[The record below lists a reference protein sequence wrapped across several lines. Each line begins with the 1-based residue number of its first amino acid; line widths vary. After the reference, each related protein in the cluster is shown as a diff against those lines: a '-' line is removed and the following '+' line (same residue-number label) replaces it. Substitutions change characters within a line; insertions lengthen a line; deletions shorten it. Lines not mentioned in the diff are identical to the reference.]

1 MSSWSNTRRVCLRI
15 ALRMALVAAAAVG
28 EVCVLNAQ
36 QPPEANA
43 AAEPLAEI
51 VITGTRL
58 QTPSEESISA
68 ITTVS
73 AADIRATGLTRVEDI
88 LNILPMVTASTNST
102 VSNFADG
109 TAAVNLRG
117 LGNQRTLVLV
127 DGLRLGP
134 GSADGR
140 NWSDLNQIPAALVE
154 RIDVLT
160 GGASAV
166 YGADAVA
173 GVVNFIINSHFDGVK
188 FDAGY
193 HFNQH
198 DNRDQ
203 DGVAQL
209 LGAADDPTPPSHV
222 DTGFGENA
230 SVIVGSNFAEHRA
243 NATAYVTYDNQTATL
258 QSKFDYSACTLA
270 PVPENPPFTG
280 LACAGSL
287 VARGGDFLAFNPST
301 SANLLNQTVDP
312 KTGAFRPFVQ
322 PGDLFNFGPFNFYQV
337 PNERWTAGGF
347 LNYDLNPH
355 LNVYTNLMYM
365 RNSMTAQV
373 APSGDFIEPSF
384 IACADPLLTAQEI
397 ATLCSTANLA
407 ANGGNY
413 EVYNGKNYPGL
424 NLFIGR
430 RNVEGGNRI
439 STFLNNATRTVLG
452 VKGDFAGAWTYNLH
466 VQHSRVT
473 IEDGNEN
480 NLGNLQLEQA
490 LNVLPGAK
498 GPVCGGPTSLSAPF
512 LVAAGTP
519 FAASPQCVPWNIWT
533 PNGVTPAALASMTVP
548 AVTTGGVTEQ
558 VASGS
563 ASGDLGRYGARL
575 PWAQTGLQL
584 NVGVEWREEQS
595 DYQPDLEEQEG
606 NVGGQ
611 GPPVLPVAGKFTVR
625 ELFSEMR
632 APIATDQALAHDLS
646 AEGGYRYS
654 RYSEGFD
661 TQTYKLGLEW
671 APLPDVRLR
680 GSYQRAVRAPSIQ
693 EAFSA
698 QYVTED
704 GSLDPCAGT
713 PTASPA
719 ACGLTGVKPSQYG
732 HILASPFGEYA
743 GLMGGNPALRPEV
756 ADTRTLGVVLQPRA
770 IPNLHLSVDYFN
782 IGIDGVMGVI
792 GADTILLD
800 CLASVGNPAQQARFC
815 PLIHRDAEGTL
826 WLSPTAYVSDLIV
839 NEGALS
845 TTGIDISA
853 SYRVPLSAAG
863 SLLLS
868 LTGTDLRSLRTTPVA
883 GFGSYDCVGYFGATC
898 DVAPKWRQVL
908 NATWS
913 TPWHGLDLNLRW
925 RYFGE
930 LESEQTSASPFL
942 ESSPYLPLS
951 HIPAYSYF
959 DLLLSVNVLK
969 NGKLDLGINN
979 IADKAPPLVVGGDCN
994 GALCNGNTF
1003 PGVYSAMGR
1012 YLFAQI
1018 TAQF

>member
-1 MSSWSNTRRVCLRI
+1 MRLAS
-15 ALRMALVAAAAVG
+15 VAAVVAVKVGALCAQEPTAPAAVPVPLEVIEVTGSRLATPG
-28 EVCVLNAQ
+28 EL
-36 QPPEANA
+36 
-43 AAEPLAEI
+43 
-51 VITGTRL
+51 
-58 QTPSEESISA
+58 SISP
-68 ITTVS
+68 ITFVS
-73 AADIRATGLTRVEDI
+73 ASDIQRTGLTRVEDV
-88 LNILPMVTASTNST
+88 LNNLPMVTASTNST
-102 VSNFADG
+102 VSNYADG

-117 LGNQRTLVLV
+117 LGNQRTLVLM

-154 RIDVLT
+154 RVDVLT

-173 GVVNFIINSHFDGVK
+173 GVVNFVINSHFDGVK

-193 HFNQH
+193 HVNQH

-203 DGVAQL
+203 DGVARL
-209 LGAADDPTPPSHV
+209 LPAAGDPTPPSHIH
-222 DTGFGENA
+222 TGFGENL
-230 SVIVGSNFAEHRA
+230 SVIIGSNFAEHRG
-243 NATAYVTYDNQTATL
+243 NATAYGTYDNQTATP
-258 QSKFDYSACTLA
+258 QSKFDYSACKLA
-270 PVPENPPFTG
+270 PVPQNPPFTG
-280 LACAGSL
+280 LACAGSEI
-287 VARGGDFLAFNPST
+287 ASGGEFLAFNPNT
-301 SANLLNQTVDP
+301 GTTLLDQTVDP

-322 PGDLFNFGPFNFYQV
+322 PGDLFNYAPFNFYRV

-355 LNVYTNLMYM
+355 LTVYANLMYM
-365 RNSMTAQV
+365 RNSMSAQV
-373 APSGDFIEPSF
+373 APSGDFQNPSF

-397 ATLCSTANLA
+397 ATLCSSANLA

-413 EVYNGKNYPGL
+413 EIYNGKNYPGL

-430 RNVEGGNRI
+430 RSVESGNRI
-439 STFLNNATRTVLG
+439 STFVNNATRTVGG

-473 IEDGNEN
+473 IEDNNEN
-480 NLGNLQLEQA
+480 NLGNLQVEQA

-498 GPVCGGPTSLSAPF
+498 GPVCGGPTSLSAPY
-512 LVAAGTP
+512 LVSAGTP
-519 FAASPQCVPWNIWT
+519 FAASPQCVPWNIWIT
-533 PNGVTPAALASMTVP
+533 NGVTPAAVASMTVP

-563 ASGDLGRYGARL
+563 VNGDLERYGARL
-575 PWAQTGLQL
+575 PWAKTGLQL

-595 DYQPDLEEQEG
+595 DYRPNLEEQEG

-611 GPPVLPVAGKFTVR
+611 GAPILPVAGKLTVR
-625 ELFSEMR
+625 ETFSEMR
-632 APIATDQALAHDLS
+632 VPIATNRALADDLFV
-646 AEGGYRYS
+646 EGGYRYS
-654 RYSEGFD
+654 RYGEGFT

-671 APLPDVRLR
+671 APMSDVRLR

-698 QYVTED
+698 QYLSED

-713 PTASPA
+713 PTASLA
-719 ACGLTGVKPSQYG
+719 ACQLTGVKPSQYG
-732 HILASPFGEYA
+732 HILASPFGAYA
-743 GLMGGNPALRPEV
+743 GLLGGNPALGPEV
-756 ADTRTLGVVLQPRA
+756 ANTRTLGVVLQPRV
-770 IPNLHLSVDYFN
+770 IPNLHLSVDYFK
-782 IGIDGVMGVI
+782 ISIAGVMGVI

-800 CLASVGNPAQQARFC
+800 CLASVSSPAQQARFC

-839 NEGALS
+839 NEGDLA

-853 SYRVPLSAAG
+853 TYRVPLPAAG
-863 SLLLS
+863 WLLLS
-868 LTGTDLRSLRTTPVA
+868 LTGTDLRSLQTTPVA
-883 GFGSYDCVGYFGATC
+883 GFGSYDCAGYFGATC
-898 DVAPKWRQVL
+898 DVAPKWRQVV

-925 RYFGE
+925 RYFAA

-942 ESSPYLPLS
+942 GSSAYLPLS

-959 DLLLSVNVLK
+959 DLVLSVDVLK
-969 NGKLDLGINN
+969 YGKLDLGVNN
-979 IADKAPPLVVGGDCN
+979 IADKAPPLVVGGDCA

-1003 PGVYSAMGR
+1003 PGVYSATGR

-1018 TAQF
+1018 TAEF